1 MKALINEFKTFIMKG
16 NVVDLA
22 VGVIIGGAFGKIV
35 ESMVK
40 DIITP
45 IIGLVGGQPDFSGIA
60 LFAHKAVDPKTHAVL
75 MKDGKEILEGGIM
88 IGNFINALVG
98 FLIIAAVV
106 FFGIIKPLN
115 KLQQIAKKKEDE
127 KPAEPA
133 PVPADVVLLTE
144 IRDLLKK

>member
-1 MKALINEFKTFIMKG
+1 MSNLLTEFKAFIMKG

-40 DIITP
+40 DVITP
-45 IIGLVGGQPDFSGIA
+45 IIGLVGGQYDFSRYA
-60 LFAHKAVDPKTHAVL
+60 WFAHKALDPKTHEVL
-75 MKDGKEILEGGIM
+75 MKDGKEVFEGGIM
-88 IGNFINALVG
+88 IGNFLNALIG
-98 FLIIAAVV
+98 FLIIAAVI

-115 KLQQIAKKKEDE
+115 ALQSLAKKKE
-127 KPAEPA
+127 AEAPPA
-133 PVPADVVLLTE
+133 PPAPDVALLTE